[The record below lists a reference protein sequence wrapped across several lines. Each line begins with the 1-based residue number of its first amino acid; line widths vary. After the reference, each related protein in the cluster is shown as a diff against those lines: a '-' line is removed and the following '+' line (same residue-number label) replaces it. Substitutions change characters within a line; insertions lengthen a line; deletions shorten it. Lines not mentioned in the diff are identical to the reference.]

1 MNRQFPPPKVIAVD
15 VDGTLY
21 INGGAN
27 LKLIEWLKVK
37 KEKGFRLMLW
47 SARGESHAR
56 NAAETFGV
64 ADLFHTICSKPGY
77 VVDDLGWSWIKHT
90 KVIRSI
96 AIEPET

>member
-1 MNRQFPPPKVIAVD
+1 MRRVIS
-15 VDGTLY
+15 L
-21 INGGAN
+21 
-27 LKLIEWLKVK
+27 WLPDWPIDLLRR
-37 KEKGFRLMLW
+37 RLMATAPDDERRAAAIAPIMLW